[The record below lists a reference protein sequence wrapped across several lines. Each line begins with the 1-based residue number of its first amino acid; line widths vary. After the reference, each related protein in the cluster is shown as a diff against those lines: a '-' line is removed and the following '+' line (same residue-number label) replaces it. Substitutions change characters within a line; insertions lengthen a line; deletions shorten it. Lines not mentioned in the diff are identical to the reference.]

1 MFDPYLIQYITE
13 YLKLCSHCHKY
24 DIYNYRQICCFCKI
38 FYCSECKHKLKR
50 NYNHYETTSNYCE
63 ICNVKCFEY
72 NLPPKPSYVFPND
85 SSTR

>member
-24 DIYNYRQICCFCKI
+24 DIYNYQQTCCFCKI
-38 FYCSECKHKLKR
+38 FYCNECKHKLKR

-85 SSTR
+85 SSKQ